1 MPSTLGDVL
10 SCKSLEHF
18 EIHRPGIINCSV
30 SESIYGF
37 YWYFE
42 DNPQSI
48 VTLLEDRQAGPR
60 SGDLTIAQNGSLIF
74 SSVSMSD
81 EGRYRVDAI
90 LDAGGDVSTYIDVS
104 IVVTSTQLFPAIDG
118 CQGDDCRLFRNG
130 ELKLACTMV
139 GRPAVTLTWY
149 NDTAEVPVTNA
160 TEQSYKDP
168 SSDMFVSSSTIIVKI
183 DIENVQNL
191 TCTPSGL
198 SVSER
203 TKNASVL
210 LMGPTNLA
218 NVYRSKYLDINEDTG
233 YNELLKNTCD
243 RETMLIQTA
252 EPSGKVIH
260 LADTYDDHGP
270 LVLTSICLVNHTY
283 TRSSIKLLRYKT
295 PDDSSASF
303 VEQCQ
308 SKTNCIIAA
317 DDGNATLTCVVNNT
331 RPAAEILWKVGNQH
345 VSIIETS
352 ASSSCI
358 FDVCNSSVT
367 IRVKVTSYNGQIEY
381 PQCLMCLVTL
391 PGSGFSD
398 VSSVTLKL
406 NGKKILLSDNEFKGK
421 GELAVKHIKR

>member
-1 MPSTLGDVL
+1 MPSSLGDVL
-10 SCKSLEHF
+10 SCKSEQHF
-18 EIHRPGIINCSV
+18 EIHRPGIISCTV

-42 DNPQSI
+42 NNPQSI

-81 EGRYRVDAI
+81 EGQYRVDAI
-90 LDAGGDVSTYIDVS
+90 LDAGGDVSMYIDVF
-104 IVVTSTQLFPAIDG
+104 IVVPTTQMFPTIDG
-118 CQGDDCRLFRNG
+118 CQGDDCRLFWYG
-130 ELKLACTMV
+130 ELKLTCTMV
-139 GRPAVTLTWY
+139 GRPAVTLIWY
-149 NDTAEVPVTNA
+149 NDTVEAPVTDA

-168 SSDMFVSSSTIIVKI
+168 TSDMFVSSSNINVKI

-191 TCTPSGL
+191 TCIPSGL

-218 NVYRSKYLDINEDTG
+218 NVYKTKYLNINEKTS
-233 YNELLKNTCD
+233 YNELLQNRCD
-243 RETMLIQTA
+243 REAMFIQTT
-252 EPSGKVIH
+252 EPSGETISV
-260 LADTYDDHGP
+260 ADKYADHGP
-270 LVLTSICLVNHTY
+270 LVLTSMCRSNHTY
-283 TRSSIKLLRYKT
+283 TRTSIKLLRYKT
-295 PDDSSASF
+295 PDDNSVSF
-303 VEQCQ
+303 VEHCQ
-308 SKTNCIIAA
+308 SKNNCIIAA

-331 RPAAEILWKVGNQH
+331 RPAAEISWKVGNQH

-398 VSSVTLKL
+398 MSSVTLQLK
-406 NGKKILLSDNEFKGK
+406 GKKILLSDNEFKGK
-421 GELAVKHIKR
+421 GELAVNI